1 VDSYTLASLVLQARP
16 NPGSRLELLAKVSNL
31 FDTAYSDPG
40 GEEHVQDIL
49 ARDGRTAWL
58 SVRFRF

>member
-1 VDSYTLASLVLQARP
+1 V
-16 NPGSRLELLAKVSNL
+16 GNL
-31 FDTAYSDPG
+31 FDTAYFDPG
-40 GEEHVQDIL
+40 GEEHQQDVL